1 LLVDDPIL
9 GEDIPPGKPLDLAF
23 EDSVA
28 LKVAPFEQARI
39 AHGSSLVMWDRYGL
53 IRCIRSQAILAAEPP
68 PKSTA
73 VS

>member
-1 LLVDDPIL
+1 VVDDPVL
-9 GEDIPPGKPLDLAF
+9 GEDIPPGEPLDLAF

-28 LKVAPFEQARI
+28 LKVASFEQERI

-53 IRCIRSQAILAAEPP
+53 TRCIRSPAILAAEPP
-68 PKSTA
+68 PESTA